1 MIKNSI
7 FLFVSIMFVF
17 SCNNEIKPNLKNSI
31 IPPKA
36 EKIPVSFKKF
46 NDIRIDD
53 YYWLK
58 ERDNPEVIDYLER
71 ENDYYEKMT
80 SHTLD
85 LQDKLFNEIKNKIK
99 EDDESVPYFLNG
111 YWYKTKY
118 EEGLGYP
125 IYTRYKDSL
134 SNNEEILFNCNELA
148 EKHDYFNLS
157 NFQISPDN
165 KIVAYSIDT
174 VSRRL
179 YTIQFKNLE
188 TGEIYNDKIINSSGS
203 FAWAND
209 NSTLFYTNRDVNTLR
224 NDKIFK
230 HKLGTD
236 YENDELIYFENDETF
251 YTNVSKSKS
260 KKYIIISSYST
271 LTSEFQFLPADSI
284 NKDFKLFN
292 KRKRGVEY
300 SINHYD
306 DHFFIITN
314 KDNAYN
320 YKLMKTEI
328 NKTSSENWTDVIEHR
343 KNILIEGIDIFKDH
357 LVVSERVNGLNR
369 INIKKWDDSEN
380 YFLNFDNETF
390 SANTTTNLD
399 FDSKKLRY
407 AYNSLN
413 EPYSVVEFDMTTK
426 EKIILKQH
434 EVLDKKFNKNNYVT
448 ERIWADSKDGNQI
461 PISLIY
467 KKGIKKDGSNP
478 LLLYGYGSY
487 GNTIDPSFSIS
498 RLSLLDR
505 GFIYAI
511 AHVRGSEYL
520 GRDWYEQGKL
530 LNKKNSFNDFVDT
543 TKFLISKGYTSS
555 KHCYA
560 YGGSAGGL
568 LMGAVLNIAP
578 ELYNGVIA
586 AVPFVDVITTML
598 DETIPLTTSEY
609 DEWGNPNQKQYY
621 NYMMSYSPYDNV
633 SKVNYPNLL
642 VTTGLH
648 DSQVQYWE
656 PAKWVAKLRD
666 YKLDKNYLFLNTNM
680 ETGHGGSSGRFEA
693 IKDLAKEYAFILDL
707 ENIYD

>member
-1 MIKNSI
+1 
-7 FLFVSIMFVF
+7 MFVF
-17 SCNNEIKPNLKNSI
+17 SCNNETKPPLKNSI

-36 EKIPVSFKKF
+36 EKSPVSFKKF

-80 SHTLD
+80 SHTLE

-118 EEGLGYP
+118 QEGLGYP

-134 SNNEEILFNCNELA
+134 TNKEEILFDCNELA
-148 EKHDYFNLS
+148 KKHDYFNLS

-165 KIVAYSIDT
+165 KIVAYSTDI

-209 NSTLFYTNRDVNTLR
+209 NLTLFYTNRDVNTLR

-230 HKLGTD
+230 HTLNTD
-236 YENDELIYFENDETF
+236 YETDELVYFEKDETF
-251 YTNVSKSKS
+251 YANVSKSKS

-271 LTSEFQFLPADSI
+271 LTSEFQFLPADKPSDSFI
-284 NKDFKLFN
+284 LFS

-300 SINHYD
+300 NINHYKE
-306 DHFFIITN
+306 HFYIITN
-314 KDNAYN
+314 KDNAFN
-320 YKLMKTEI
+320 YKLMKAKI
-328 NKTSSENWTDVIEHR
+328 NNTSSTNWEDVIEHR
-343 KNILIEGIDIFKDH
+343 ENILIEGIDIFKDH

-369 INIKKWDDSEN
+369 INIKKWDNSEN

-407 AYNSLN
+407 SYNSLN
-413 EPYSVVEFDMTTK
+413 EPYSVVEFDMITK
-426 EKIILKQH
+426 EKNILKQH
-434 EVLDKKFNKNNYVT
+434 QVLDKNFDKNNYIT
-448 ERIWADSKDGNQI
+448 ERIWANSRDGNSI

-498 RLSLLDR
+498 RLSLLER

-511 AHVRGSEYL
+511 SHVRGSEYL
-520 GRDWYEQGKL
+520 GRDWYENGKL
-530 LNKKNSFNDFVDT
+530 LNKKNTFFDFVDS
-543 TKFLISKGYTSS
+543 TKFLISQGYTSAEHS
-555 KHCYA
+555 YA

-568 LMGAVLNIAP
+568 LMGAVINIAP

-609 DEWGNPNQKQYY
+609 DEWGNPNKKQYY

-633 SKVNYPNLL
+633 LKMNYPNLL

-666 YKLDKNYLFLNTNM
+666 YKLDDNHLFLNTNM

-707 ENIYD
+707 ENIYN

>member
-1 MIKNSI
+1 MFKNSL
-7 FLFVSIMFVF
+7 FLFVSIMFAF
-17 SCNNEIKPNLKNSI
+17 SCNNEIKPPLKNSI
-31 IPPKA
+31 TPPKA
-36 EKIPVSFKKF
+36 EKSPVSFKKF

-58 ERDNPEVIDYLER
+58 ERNNPEVIDYLER

-80 SHTLD
+80 SHTQD

-118 EEGLGYP
+118 EEGLDYP

-134 SNNEEILFNCNELA
+134 NNKEEILFDCNELA
-148 EKHDYFNLS
+148 KKHDYFNLS

-165 KIVAYSIDT
+165 NIVAYSTDT

-179 YTIQFKNLE
+179 YSIQFKNLE

-209 NSTLFYTNRDVNTLR
+209 NLTLFYTNRDVNTLR

-230 HKLGTD
+230 HTLNSN
-236 YENDELIYFENDETF
+236 YENDELVYFEKDETF

-271 LTSEFQFLPADSI
+271 LTSEFQFLTADNPNDS
-284 NKDFKLFN
+284 FTLFN

-300 SINHYD
+300 SINHYKEY
-306 DHFFIITN
+306 FYIITN
-314 KDNAYN
+314 KDNAFN
-320 YKLMKTEI
+320 YKLMKTKI
-328 NKTSSENWTDVIEHR
+328 NDTSSGKWEDVIEHR

-369 INIKKWDDSEN
+369 INIKKWDNSEN

-413 EPYSVVEFDMTTK
+413 EPYSVVEFDMITK
-426 EKIILKQH
+426 EKNILKQH
-434 EVLDKKFNKNNYVT
+434 KVLDKNFDKNNYTT
-448 ERIWADSKDGNQI
+448 ERIWAKSRDGNNI

-511 AHVRGSEYL
+511 SHVRGSEYL
-520 GRDWYEQGKL
+520 GRDWYENGKL
-530 LNKKNSFNDFVDT
+530 LNKKNTFFDFVDS
-543 TKFLISKGYTSS
+543 TKFLISQGYTSAEHS
-555 KHCYA
+555 YA

-568 LMGAVLNIAP
+568 LMGTVINIAP

-609 DEWGNPNQKQYY
+609 DEWGNPNKKQYY
-621 NYMMSYSPYDNV
+621 DYMMSYSPYDNV
-633 SKVNYPNLL
+633 SKMNYPNLL

-666 YKLDKNYLFLNTNM
+666 YKLDENHLFLNTNM
-680 ETGHGGSSGRFEA
+680 ETGHGGASGRFEA

-707 ENIYD
+707 ENIYN